1 MTAAVTVPKEE
12 RMSGVGQKLIAL
24 LWSFYP
30 FISCLAECSG
40 CVGRGKIEP

>member
-24 LWSFYP
+24 LWSFLSLYQLL
-30 FISCLAECSG
+30 S
-40 CVGRGKIEP
+40 